1 MAGNNKTL
9 EDSRK
14 FECEVCAKAY
24 TSKGS
29 YIKHIGKC
37 TKDQQT
43 KEVTSQ
49 TTEETNETSKNDE
62 ALSEVEEIMIEDHE
76 ISIDQD
82 DLELLE
88 WFMSDQN
95 INLSNEDQEENQIQF
110 KEKIQRLK
118 TVIEKKN
125 RVRDELRI
133 RIETL
138 NEKNK
143 KNLRRKCQKLMKWK
157 QIRPNRWKLRTM
169 N

>member
-9 EDSRK
+9 EKRRK

-24 TSKGS
+24 TSQGPFD
-29 YIKHIGKC
+29 KHIGKC

-95 INLSNEDQEENQIQF
+95 INLSNEDQEENQKQF

-133 RIETL
+133 RIEAL

-143 KNLRRKCQKLMKWK
+143 K
-157 QIRPNRWKLRTM
+157 T
-169 N
+169 

>member
-9 EDSRK
+9 EDGRK
-14 FECEVCAKAY
+14 FECNVCAKAY
-24 TSKGS
+24 KSEGS
-29 YIKHIGKC
+29 YNKHVEKC
-37 TKDQQT
+37 MKDQQT

-95 INLSNEDQEENQIQF
+95 INLSNEDHEENQIQF
-110 KEKIQRLK
+110 KEKIQQLT

-125 RVRDELRI
+125 KVRDELRI

-138 NEKNK
+138 TEKNEKPEE
-143 KNLRRKCQKLMKWK
+143 
-157 QIRPNRWKLRTM
+157 I
-169 N
+169 